1 MKIRIDQNLKKVEFR
16 VINGEIP
23 KVTGGSAKKYGPE
36 MLIHTF
42 LKPCLLVDNAAI
54 ARLPLVKRDRVLR

>member
-1 MKIRIDQNLKKVEFR
+1 MEFR
-16 VINGEIP
+16 AINGEIP
-23 KVTGGSAKKYGPE
+23 KVTGGSAEKYGPE

-54 ARLPLVKRDRVLR
+54 ARLPSVKRDRVLR